1 MIDHRYREELDKR
14 AGAKAPSITTP
25 ITDDPWEPIKPR
37 EPFSRSTEI
46 LVVGAGFAG
55 MILGAQL
62 TQVGHSDFMI
72 VDQAGDF
79 GGTWYWN
86 RYPGAQCDVES
97 YIYYP
102 LLEETGYV
110 PSSRYPMAHETLD
123 YCRHFGRHFSL
134 YDRAVFHTGAIRAAW
149 DDKNEEWVVETNR
162 GDEIRARFLIRSNGA
177 FGAPALPQISGMD
190 TFTGTAF
197 HSSRWDYNYT
207 GGSPENP
214 VLDKLVDKTVAVVG
228 SGASAVQIIPALV
241 GQAKHVYAVQR
252 TPGPAV
258 GERDTTPTD
267 PEWFTAQPAGWQ
279 RERILTYDLNT
290 SGFLQPH
297 DEVQDNFTVHARR
310 LLTADNPQ
318 DEDAAIMGEIRDLID
333 AQVTDPATADALK
346 PFYSRRCK
354 RVTFDNGYYEAFN
367 DESITLIDAPSTGL
381 SHIQGT
387 TLHAGDRTFDAD
399 CIIFATGFDT
409 TGNPLTRTG
418 FDVRGRGDERLTD
431 HYANGLQTL
440 HGAMADGF
448 PNHFQIGTGQNA
460 LTANNTSGLTTQAE
474 HILDIIAETKRR
486 GAITVEPTAEATE
499 TWATTVRERGEGVRA
514 AFETCVPGYYTGYEH
529 GDGAYTNQLFPEGIT
544 VFRKLLD
551 AWRAEGSYAGLRFS

>member
-1 MIDHRYREELDKR
+1 MIDHRYREELAKR

-25 ITDDPWEPIKPR
+25 MTDDPWAEVKPR
-37 EPFSRSTEI
+37 EAMECATEI
-46 LVVGAGFAG
+46 LIVGAGFAG

-62 TQVGHSDFMI
+62 AQTGHGDFLI
-72 VDQAGDF
+72 IDQAGDF

-110 PSSRYPMAHETLD
+110 PSSRYPLAHETLD
-123 YCRHFGRHFSL
+123 YCSHFARHFDL
-134 YDRAVFHTGAIRAAW
+134 YDRALFHTGATQASW
-149 DDKNEEWVVETNR
+149 DVEASQWVVTTNR
-162 GDEIRARFLIRSNGA
+162 GDTIRARFLIRSNGA
-177 FGAPALPQISGMD
+177 FGAPAFPSIRGMD

-197 HSSRWDYNYT
+197 HSSRWDYGYT

-214 VLDKLVDKTVAVVG
+214 VLDKLADKKVAVIG

-258 GERDTTPTD
+258 GDRDTTPTD
-267 PEWFTAQPAGWQ
+267 RTWFTSQPPGWQ
-279 RERILTYDLNT
+279 RERILAYDLNT
-290 SGFLQPH
+290 SGFLQPD
-297 DEVQDNFTVHARR
+297 DEVQDNFTIHARR
-310 LLTADNPQ
+310 MLTADNPQ
-318 DEDAAIMGEIRDLID
+318 DEDAAIMGEIRELID
-333 AQVTDPATADALK
+333 AQVTDPATAEALK

-354 RVTFDNGYYEAFN
+354 RVTFDNGYYQAFN
-367 DESITLIDAPSTGL
+367 EESITLIDAPSTGL
-381 SHIQGT
+381 NHIEGK
-387 TLHAGDRTFDAD
+387 TLHAGEHTFDAD

-409 TGNPLTRTG
+409 TSNPMTRTG
-418 FDVRGRGDERLTD
+418 MDVRGRSGERLAH
-431 HYANGLQTL
+431 HYEHGLQTL

-474 HILDIIAETKRR
+474 HILDIIAEAKRR
-486 GAITVEPTAEATE
+486 GARTVEPTAEAT
-499 TWATTVRERGEGVRA
+499 TSWAATVRDKGEGVRK

-544 VFRKLLD
+544 VFRQLLD
-551 AWRAEGSYAGLRFS
+551 EWRAEGSYAGLRFG